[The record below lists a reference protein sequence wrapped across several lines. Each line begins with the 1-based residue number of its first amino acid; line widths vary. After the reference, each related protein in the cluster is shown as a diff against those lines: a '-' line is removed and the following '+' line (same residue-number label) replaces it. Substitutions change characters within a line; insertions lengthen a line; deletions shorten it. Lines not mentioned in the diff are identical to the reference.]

1 MNFKLLNLF
10 LFLGIFYVGIAQN
23 DLFENYKS
31 IEPSGDIP
39 KEFVTKSSERVEDE
53 LDDFIQDSKG
63 TDKKYKTE
71 FLINSTFSTR
81 NVLLSGKVLYN
92 DPVTKYINK
101 VADEIFKSN
110 SDLNKNN
117 FRIYAYKSPIVNAF
131 AFNDGL
137 VLVNL
142 GLIAQLENEAQ
153 LALILS
159 HEFTHVVNGDAIELY
174 LESKNI
180 DRGVGLYKNTSYDD
194 KMLYKSKYSQEKE
207 STADLQGLD
216 YYKNTKYSLK
226 PINGV
231 FDVLKYAYL
240 PFDDI
245 AFDTTYFETEHY
257 FFPTEYTLKEIN
269 PILPDGLEE
278 EDEDE
283 EILKS
288 HPDAEERREAA
299 LEQITLAELK
309 DKSKKVYIVSTEA
322 EFKEIRNIC
331 RFEMPRMYLMYGYY
345 EMSFYNVYLLEKL
358 GFKNNDY
365 LRRIKAKAITQM
377 ARKINL
383 GERPSKSEIAYIK
396 ENLQGESQQVYF
408 FLNSLARSKKEFNV
422 FATKYAYKLWQENP
436 KDKILKELY
445 EDIAYRMFDAT
456 NIKYKNFK
464 KAKITVQE
472 TTNDSLGIV
481 HSKEKI
487 DKREKSE
494 KELLMDEIR
503 EENSK
508 YSKIEKKE
516 EEEKIIVE
524 EKKEE
529 RKKNK
534 DYYYEYAFAE
544 NLTDSK
550 FRTSLKAIEKKY
562 KREDEKTLTD
572 KEKAIERKN
581 AKLDRKRGYALG
593 LDKIVV
599 VNPVFFKIEKDKSN
613 LVKSEAGQEK
623 LITTIAFIDKKIPL
637 DINLLDN
644 RSGEI
649 LNTEQFNNASV
660 LNEWVSEQFLYDDN
674 LEFSSIEKNK
684 INRIISAYDT
694 KYFLWTGVV
703 DLKDRKNY
711 TGFFNILFN
720 IETGE
725 VVFKSMKEMRAKASN
740 TLIKSELYH
749 VMHQI
754 NKKRKIK

>member
-10 LFLGIFYVGIAQN
+10 LFLGVFYVGIAQN

-39 KEFVTKSSERVEDE
+39 KEFVTKSSVRVEDE

-487 DKREKSE
+487 EEKEKSE

-674 LEFSSIEKNK
+674 LEFSSMEKNK

>member
-10 LFLGIFYVGIAQN
+10 LFLGVFYVGIAQN

-562 KREDEKTLTD
+562 KREDERTLTD

-674 LEFSSIEKNK
+674 LEFSSMEKNK

>member
-10 LFLGIFYVGIAQN
+10 LFLGVFYVGIAQN

-39 KEFVTKSSERVEDE
+39 KEFVTKSSVRVEDE

-358 GFKNNDY
+358 GFKNNNY

-516 EEEKIIVE
+516 EEEKRGE
-524 EKKEE
+524 E
-529 RKKNK
+529 
-534 DYYYEYAFAE
+534 
-544 NLTDSK
+544 
-550 FRTSLKAIEKKY
+550 
-562 KREDEKTLTD
+562 
-572 KEKAIERKN
+572 
-581 AKLDRKRGYALG
+581 
-593 LDKIVV
+593 
-599 VNPVFFKIEKDKSN
+599 
-613 LVKSEAGQEK
+613 GQE
-623 LITTIAFIDKKIPL
+623 
-637 DINLLDN
+637 
-644 RSGEI
+644 EI
-649 LNTEQFNNASV
+649 EGGKDTENVPN
-660 LNEWVSEQFLYDDN
+660 
-674 LEFSSIEKNK
+674 
-684 INRIISAYDT
+684 
-694 KYFLWTGVV
+694 
-703 DLKDRKNY
+703 
-711 TGFFNILFN
+711 
-720 IETGE
+720 
-725 VVFKSMKEMRAKASN
+725 
-740 TLIKSELYH
+740 LIKS
-749 VMHQI
+749 I
-754 NKKRKIK
+754 

>member
-10 LFLGIFYVGIAQN
+10 LFLGVFYVGIAQN